1 MEQIIALIIGIV
13 FLLILIIRFK
23 MNTFV
28 SLIMTS
34 VLTAILL
41 GMNLTKIATSIET
54 GIGSQ
59 LGELSL
65 VFGFGAMLGRL
76 VADAGGAHKIAT
88 TLINKF
94 GRKRLQLA
102 IMLAS
107 FIIGIA
113 LFFEVGMV
121 LLVPI
126 VFAIAVEAG
135 VPVLYLGISMAAAL
149 SVTHGFLPPHPA
161 PTAIAAALGANDGKV
176 LLFGLVVAIPA
187 AYIAGPLFTR
197 LAEKFAPAAFA
208 QKGNLSSLGEV
219 KEMAPEEEPSFGM
232 STLTSLFPVL
242 LMAITTIYKMTMTGG
257 KTPANPSM
265 MDQIISLIGDPA
277 IAMLISLLFAM
288 WSMGW
293 ARGKATKDIM
303 ATVENAVKSIAMLLL
318 VIGGGG
324 AFKQVLIDGGV
335 GTEVAKI
342 FTHSS
347 ISPLILGW
355 LVAVVLRVALGS
367 ATVSA
372 LTAAGIVAP
381 LMSASGVD
389 PALMVLAIG
398 AGSLAASH
406 VNDAGF
412 WMFREYFD
420 LTVKQT
426 LSIWTVLETVISVVG
441 IIIVMILNMFFH

>member
-1 MEQIIALIIGIV
+1 MELIALLIGVI
-13 FLLILIIRFK
+13 FLLVLIIRFK
-23 MNTFV
+23 INTFV
-28 SLIMTS
+28 SLILTS
-34 VLTAILL
+34 VLTAMLL
-41 GMNLTKIATSIET
+41 GMNLTKIAATIEA

-76 VADAGGAHKIAT
+76 VADAGGAYVIAT
-88 TLINKF
+88 TLIDKF
-94 GRKRLQLA
+94 GKKRLQLA

-107 FIIGIA
+107 FILGIA

-121 LLVPI
+121 LLIPI
-126 VFAIAVEAG
+126 VFAIAVEAE
-135 VPVLYLGISMAAAL
+135 VPILYLGISMAAAL
-149 SVTHGFLPPHPA
+149 SVTHGFLPPHPT
-161 PTAIAAALGANDGKV
+161 PVAIAQVLGANDGKV
-176 LLFGLVVAIPA
+176 LLFGLVVAIPSA
-187 AYIAGPLFTR
+187 IVAGPLFTKM
-197 LAEKFAPAAFA
+197 AQKFAPSAFQ
-208 QKGNLSSLGEV
+208 QKGNLSSLGTIKTFKPSE
-219 KEMAPEEEPSFGM
+219 APSFGL
-232 STLTSLFPVL
+232 SVLTSLFPVI
-242 LMAITTIYKMTMTGG
+242 LMAITTIYKMTVDGG
-257 KTPANPSM
+257 ATPTKNATM
-265 MDQIISLIGDPA
+265 LDQIVTLIGDPA
-277 IAMLISLLFAM
+277 IAMLISLLVAM
-288 WSMGW
+288 FTMGW
-293 ARGKATKDIM
+293 GRKRKTSAIM
-303 ATVENAVKSIAMLLL
+303 ETLENAVKSIAMLLL
-318 VIGGGG
+318 VIGGG

-335 GTEVAKI
+335 GKEVAKLFI
-342 FTHSS
+342 NSNM
-347 ISPLILGW
+347 SPLILGW

-381 LMSASGVD
+381 LMAQSGVD

-441 IIIVMILNMFFH
+441 LLIVLLLNVAFH

>member
-1 MEQIIALIIGIV
+1 MAILALVIGVI
-13 FLLILIIRFK
+13 FLLLLIIRFK
-23 MNTFV
+23 INTFV
-28 SLIMTS
+28 SLVLTS

-41 GMNLTKIATSIET
+41 GMDMTKIATSIQD

-76 VADAGGAHKIAT
+76 VADAGGAHTIAT
-88 TLINKF
+88 TLIDKF
-94 GRKRLQLA
+94 GRKHLQFA

-121 LLVPI
+121 LLIPI

-135 VPVLYLGISMAAAL
+135 VPILYLGISMAAAL

-161 PTAIAAALGANDGKV
+161 PVAISAVLGANVGKV
-176 LLFGLVVAIPA
+176 LLFGLIVAIPS
-187 AYIAGPLFTR
+187 AYIAGPLFTK
-197 LAEKFAPAAFA
+197 LAQKFAPSAFE
-208 QKGNLSSLGEV
+208 QKGNLSSFGEMKTFT
-219 KEMAPEEEPSFGM
+219 KEEAPSFGM
-232 STLTSLFPVL
+232 SVLTSLFPVI
-242 LMAITTIYKMTMTGG
+242 LMAITTVYQLGVNGG
-257 KTPANPSM
+257 VTPKNPNTL
-265 MDQIISLIGDPA
+265 DQIISLIGSPS
-277 IAMLISLLFAM
+277 IAMLISLVFAM
-288 WSMGW
+288 FSMGW
-293 ARGKATKDIM
+293 MRKRSTGDIM
-303 ATVENAVKSIAMLLL
+303 ATMESAVKSIAMLLL

-335 GTEVAKI
+335 GDAVAKM
-342 FTHSS
+342 FQGSS

-355 LVAVVLRVALGS
+355 IVAVVLRVALGS
-367 ATVSA
+367 ATVAS
-372 LTAAGIVAP
+372 LTAAGIVLP
-381 LMSASGVD
+381 LMSQAGVD

-420 LTVKQT
+420 LTIKQT
-426 LSIWTVLETVISVVG
+426 LSIWTVLETVISIVG
-441 IIIVMILNMFFH
+441 IIVVMILNLFFH